1 MLTTYE
7 VVHGSENYLNSA
19 LQVIGRACYPHSPSM
34 VRTGIG
40 TLPPP
45 PG

>member
-1 MLTTYE
+1 MLATVN
-7 VVHGSENYLNSA
+7 VVNGSENHLYPA
-19 LQVIGRACYPHSPSM
+19 PQVIGRACYPHSPSM

-40 TLPPP
+40 PIP